1 MKPSA
6 RSRALQR
13 GLCLWLLACLP
24 TCVAWGQS
32 VELGASLY
40 ERGEHRPDSASAPAQ
55 LSGRAG
61 ADGSWVLRGAAVAC
75 ANCHGLSA
83 QGGGEGY
90 QRVPA
95 LRWPEWSSSDA
106 AVLSAARQRFLRAVR
121 QGIAA
126 SGQPLAAAM
135 PRFDI
140 SDQAVDALVEH
151 VARLTTDPPLAAVPV
166 FALVRLTGAAAPPL
180 EREVQTAVQRCL
192 QERLGARIRL
202 EVHDADSARQAD
214 HLWQQL
220 GQRREVVAAI
230 APAWR
235 GWQPSAPNPANAALP
250 SLFPLAAD
258 PLQDVGPVHWLF
270 GGDQARA
277 VALLQAWHAQTG
289 ERSLSVWP
297 GAGAEGDRRWVALES
312 LSLVVAQQTGQ
323 RLRFERLA
331 SVRAPE
337 GRAALWWAERGAP
350 GVGWWLLP
358 EPVQP
363 LPPEG
368 GRWWMAQPYP
378 GKAMRPLAQR
388 WADATCRTLEAVVIQ
403 SPSISRS
410 NWAVQLGATGR
421 LNDGQGWEWRV
432 PEADAAAFG
441 SATGWSVVEFSG
453 GGRARLV
460 APLVDVGRPL
470 ELRP

>member
-1 MKPSA
+1 MRPTA
-6 RSRALQR
+6 RSRGLQR
-13 GLCLWLLACLP
+13 ALGLWLLAGLP
-24 TCVAWGQS
+24 SFVAWGQS
-32 VELGASLY
+32 ADLGASLY
-40 ERGEHRPDSASAPAQ
+40 ERGEHRPGAATGTEQ

-106 AVLSAARQRFLRAVR
+106 AVRSAARQRFQRAVR
-121 QGIAA
+121 QGTAV
-126 SGQPLAAAM
+126 SGQPLATAM

-140 SDQAVDALVEH
+140 SDQALDALVEH
-151 VARLTTDPPLAAVPV
+151 VARLTTDPPVATVPV
-166 FALVRLTGAAAPPL
+166 FALLRLTDPAAPTL

-202 EVHDADSARQAD
+202 EVHDADSPRRAGS
-214 HLWQQL
+214 LWQQL
-220 GQRREVVAAI
+220 GQRQEVVAAI

-235 GWQPSAPNPANAALP
+235 GWRPPPADPASAALP

-258 PLQDVGPVHWLF
+258 PLEAVGPVHWLF

-277 VALLQAWHAQTG
+277 VALLQAWHAHAG
-289 ERSLSVWP
+289 EHSLPVWT
-297 GAGAEGDRRWVALES
+297 GAGAEGVRRWAALEA
-312 LSLVVAQQTGQ
+312 LSLAVNQQAGQ

-331 SVRAPE
+331 SAQAPA
-337 GRAALWWAERGAP
+337 GRAALWWADRGAP
-350 GVGWWLLP
+350 GAGWWLLP
-358 EPVQP
+358 EPVHP
-363 LPPEG
+363 SPPDG

-388 WADATCRTLEAVVIQ
+388 WADATCRTLEAVVSQ

-410 NWAVQLGATGR
+410 SWTAQLGATGR

-432 PEADAAAFG
+432 PEADTAAFG
-441 SATGWSVVEFSG
+441 AATGWSVVEFSG

-460 APLVDVGRPL
+460 APLVEVGRPL

>member
-1 MKPSA
+1 MQASTVWAQSA
-6 RSRALQR
+6 E
-13 GLCLWLLACLP
+13 P
-24 TCVAWGQS
+24 
-32 VELGASLY
+32 GAGLY
-40 ERGEHRPDSASAPAQ
+40 ERGEHRPDGATVPEQ

-75 ANCHGLSA
+75 ANCHGVSG

-106 AVLSAARQRFLRAVR
+106 AVRSAARQRFQRAVR
-121 QGIAA
+121 QGINA
-126 SGQPLAAAM
+126 SGQPLSTAM

-140 SDQAVDALVEH
+140 SDQALDALVGH
-151 VARLTTDPPLAAVPV
+151 VARLTTEPPVATVPV
-166 FALVRLTGAAAPPL
+166 FALLRLTDPAAPAL
-180 EREVQTAVQRCL
+180 EREVHAGLQRCL
-192 QERLGARIRL
+192 QERMGARIRL
-202 EVHDADSARQAD
+202 EVHDADSPRRAGI
-214 HLWQQL
+214 LWQQL
-220 GQRREVVAAI
+220 GQRREIVAAL
-230 APAWR
+230 APVWR
-235 GWQPSAPNPANAALP
+235 GWRPPSPNPATSALP
-250 SLFPLAAD
+250 SLFPLVGD
-258 PLQDVGPVHWLF
+258 PLADAGPVHWLF

-277 VALLQAWHAQTG
+277 VALLQAWYAHTG
-289 ERSLSVWP
+289 ERNLPVWT
-297 GAGAEGDRRWVALES
+297 GAGAEGGRRWAALEA
-312 LSLVVAQQTGQ
+312 LSQTVGHQAGQ

-331 SVRAPE
+331 SVQAPA
-337 GRAALWWAERGAP
+337 GRASLWWSDQGAP
-350 GVGWWLLP
+350 GAGWWLLP

-363 LPPEG
+363 SPPEG

-388 WADATCRTLEAVVIQ
+388 WADATCRTLEAVVTQ

-410 NWAVQLGATGR
+410 SWTAQLGAIGR

-432 PEADAAAFG
+432 PEADTAGFG
-441 SATGWSVVEFSG
+441 AATGWSVVEFSSG
-453 GGRARLV
+453 ERAQLV